1 MATSSD
7 YSKSHNNLMKFYSKF
22 FMIFFGLLIVF
33 SYIVVI
39 YKEKTFSFFS
49 ISLLTVAMSLFI
61 VNFCSILGICPK
73 NCSLVNVKNKQ
84 EKCIYTNGIYTT
96 SILLG
101 MGISFIISI
110 IIVFQKEKFELPEMP
125 KMPEMPEIKLP
136 EAVQETLDEIEI

>member
-84 EKCIYTNGIYTT
+84 EKCIYASGIYTT

-125 KMPEMPEIKLP
+125 EMPEMPEIKLP
-136 EAVQETLDEIEI
+136 EAVQETLDEITI